1 MKFKIGTK
9 VTIRKDSQYFDEAGQ
24 LPPGVVGIV
33 ERKSISKGW
42 VIVKWKNGQ
51 NSYGPEDLDFYPK
64 SNNPK

>member
-1 MKFKIGTK
+1 MKFKIGPK
-9 VTIRKDSQYFDEAGQ
+9 VTTRKITESFDNAGR
-24 LPPGVVGIV
+24 LPPGVVGTV